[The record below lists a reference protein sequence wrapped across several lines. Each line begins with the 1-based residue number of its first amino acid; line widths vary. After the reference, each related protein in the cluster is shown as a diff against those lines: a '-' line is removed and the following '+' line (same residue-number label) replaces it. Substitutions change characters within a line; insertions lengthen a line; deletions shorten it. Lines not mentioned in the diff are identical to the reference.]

1 MPSLPAKIHVQKD
14 TLKKE
19 RKGML
24 IPFQGQ
30 KISKIPSPAYL
41 LLSRLKS
48 GSGRRPLKKR
58 EKRNVSNIPKIKNE
72 QNYLFQLTFH
82 NPSRNPSPV
91 RRSLKK
97 KKKKER

>member
-1 MPSLPAKIHVQKD
+1 
-14 TLKKE
+14 
-19 RKGML
+19 ML

-41 LLSRLKS
+41 LLSRPKS

-72 QNYLFQLTFH
+72 QNSSFQAYL
-82 NPSRNPSPV
+82 
-91 RRSLKK
+91 SLFRLKSQFRK
-97 KKKKER
+97 VLPKEKKEEER